1 MRYNFLVT
9 IRVALSPLGF
19 EYNEN
24 GILETPT
31 KIAEIK
37 NFIVLTDEGYNKAY
51 FSATCTVCEYIQQH
65 YAGQEVRYTIRI
77 AN

>member
-1 MRYNFLVT
+1 M
-9 IRVALSPLGF
+9 ALSELGF
-19 EYNEN
+19 EYDEN
-24 GILETPT
+24 RRLETPV

-51 FSATCTVCEYIQQH
+51 YSAINTVCEYVKQH
-65 YAGQEVRYTIRI
+65 YANQNVRYTIMI